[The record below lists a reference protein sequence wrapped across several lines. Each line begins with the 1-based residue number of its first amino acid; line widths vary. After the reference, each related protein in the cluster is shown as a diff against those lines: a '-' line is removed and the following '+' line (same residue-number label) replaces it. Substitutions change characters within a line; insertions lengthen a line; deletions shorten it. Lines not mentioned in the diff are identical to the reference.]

1 MKEKPLL
8 KKAFKKSL
16 FSFISIF
23 PMIMGVVGLV
33 GLMQIYITPDMISKF
48 FGYGDILDIFA
59 GTFAGAIS
67 VGQGMISYVVAD
79 GLMEQGV
86 SIYALSAF
94 ILSWVTLGFIQIPAE
109 ATVFGVRFTI
119 YRNILT
125 LISTILVA
133 YLSVISVKFLS

>member
-1 MKEKPLL
+1 MKVAL
-8 KKAFKKSL
+8 KKAFL
-16 FSFISIF
+16 SFISMM
-23 PMIMGVVGLV
+23 PMLIGVVGLV
-33 GLMQIYITPDMISKF
+33 GLMQIYITPEMLSSF

-67 VGQGMISYVVAD
+67 MGQGMISYIVAD

-109 ATVFGVRFTI
+109 ASVFGGRFTL

-125 LISTILVA
+125 LISTVLVA
-133 YLSVISVKFLS
+133 YLSVVTVKLFS